1 MWKSSISTSVAWDPD
16 VGWTPS
22 LHAPASEP
30 PAFVDS
36 APRLCDDI
44 QYLQR
49 LFSTPEPPLHYL
61 RPMHVQLAIYG
72 FVDASGSGLGSSFQ
86 LPANTLLYRQGVWG
100 RDADNVSSNYR
111 ELRNLV
117 EAIEDGV
124 QSGDL
129 AEAELFVFTDNS
141 TAEGAYSKGNSDSR
155 LLFDLV
161 LRLRTLDMS
170 GSLRLHVI
178 HVAGTRMISQGTDG
192 LSRGDLTEGVLAGI
206 PMLSFIPLHLSP
218 LQRSPLLLDWIREWC
233 PMRNINPLTPEQ
245 WYEKGH
251 GLMGGTPG
259 SAGLWFPGEI
269 PDHWFL
275 WDLAPATAP
284 TALDEVLLSRL
295 KRTHLSHVVIVPRLM
310 TQYWRRKLHKLLDV
324 VLEVPAGARPFW
336 PLAMHEPLLIGLT
349 FRFLSVAPWELRH
362 TSSFLELERAMRC
375 VWRTPGEDERPL
387 LRQLCQL
394 AGVLDPL

>member
-1 MWKSSISTSVAWDPD
+1 MVGPYLKGLHLTIDGWRPGRDSDMWKSSISTSVAWDPD

-141 TAEGAYSKGNSDSR
+141 TAEGAYPKGITDSR

-161 LRLRTLDMS
+161 LCLRTLDMS

-192 LSRGDLTEGVLAGI
+192 LSRGDLTED
-206 PMLSFIPLHLSP
+206 S
-218 LQRSPLLLDWIREWC
+218 
-233 PMRNINPLTPEQ
+233 
-245 WYEKGH
+245 
-251 GLMGGTPG
+251 
-259 SAGLWFPGEI
+259 
-269 PDHWFL
+269 
-275 WDLAPATAP
+275 
-284 TALDEVLLSRL
+284 SRVS
-295 KRTHLSHVVIVPRLM
+295 R
-310 TQYWRRKLHKLLDV
+310 
-324 VLEVPAGARPFW
+324 
-336 PLAMHEPLLIGLT
+336 
-349 FRFLSVAPWELRH
+349 
-362 TSSFLELERAMRC
+362 
-375 VWRTPGEDERPL
+375 
-387 LRQLCQL
+387 
-394 AGVLDPL
+394 